1 MKMMKAA
8 VALGM
13 ALTMTVTG
21 ASAVFAEGE
30 TLSVATDFE
39 VKTLVPWAASE
50 ENAFMVLNQAEE
62 GLFRMDENN
71 QPQPALCD
79 TYEVTDD
86 KLTYTF
92 HLRDG
97 IQWSNGEPVTAADF
111 VYAWLKQMSTDAT
124 NGYSFIMTDYIVNG
138 QEYNEGTVDA
148 SEVGVKAVDDQT
160 LEVQLKS
167 PTPYFLNLTTMDMFF
182 PVNEAFCE
190 EQGTNF
196 ALSPD
201 SMLYCGP
208 YVITSYD
215 PAVGVTFEKNDN
227 YWDKDNVAIEDAQV
241 RVIKDAAAALSAYQA
256 GELSQVKL
264 DSAKRSSIQG

>member
-39 VKTLVPWAASE
+39 IKTLVPWAASE
-50 ENAFMVLNQAEE
+50 ENAFLVLNQAEE

-79 TYEVTDD
+79 TYEVSDD

-97 IQWSNGEPVTAADF
+97 
-111 VYAWLKQMSTDAT
+111 
-124 NGYSFIMTDYIVNG
+124 
-138 QEYNEGTVDA
+138 
-148 SEVGVKAVDDQT
+148 
-160 LEVQLKS
+160 
-167 PTPYFLNLTTMDMFF
+167 
-182 PVNEAFCE
+182 
-190 EQGTNF
+190 
-196 ALSPD
+196 
-201 SMLYCGP
+201 
-208 YVITSYD
+208 
-215 PAVGVTFEKNDN
+215 
-227 YWDKDNVAIEDAQV
+227 
-241 RVIKDAAAALSAYQA
+241 
-256 GELSQVKL
+256 
-264 DSAKRSSIQG
+264 SSGAMVSL

>member
-124 NGYSFIMTDYIVNG
+124 NGYSLIMQTVYYRYYCCTCNWNRNYDRMPQNVQGKKISDKGRSCDCNG
-138 QEYNEGTVDA
+138 SCSRCLREYDLFWTNGYVDWT
-148 SEVGVKAVDDQT
+148 GKG
-160 LEVQLKS
+160 KW
-167 PTPYFLNLTTMDMFF
+167 
-182 PVNEAFCE
+182 
-190 EQGTNF
+190 NF
-196 ALSPD
+196 
-201 SMLYCGP
+201 
-208 YVITSYD
+208 
-215 PAVGVTFEKNDN
+215 
-227 YWDKDNVAIEDAQV
+227 
-241 RVIKDAAAALSAYQA
+241 
-256 GELSQVKL
+256 
-264 DSAKRSSIQG
+264 KR

>member
-86 KLTYTF
+86 KLTT
-92 HLRDG
+92 L
-97 IQWSNGEPVTAADF
+97 
-111 VYAWLKQMSTDAT
+111 
-124 NGYSFIMTDYIVNG
+124 
-138 QEYNEGTVDA
+138 A
-148 SEVGVKAVDDQT
+148 SGVKIDTGVTLPCTVAVLAEEENRT
-160 LEVQLKS
+160 VLEFTIAEGKNRQIRKMCEAVKLQIVRLKR
-167 PTPYFLNLTTMDMFF
+167 N
-182 PVNEAFCE
+182 
-190 EQGTNF
+190 
-196 ALSPD
+196 
-201 SMLYCGP
+201 
-208 YVITSYD
+208 
-215 PAVGVTFEKNDN
+215 AVGNIKLGMLKPGEWADLTAEELKGLKALVSS
-227 YWDKDNVAIEDAQV
+227 DK
-241 RVIKDAAAALSAYQA
+241 ST
-256 GELSQVKL
+256 
-264 DSAKRSSIQG
+264 KRTGKK

>member
-97 IQWSNGEPVTAADF
+97 IQWSNGEPVTAADLHA
-111 VYAWLKQMSTDAT
+111 VGSMAALLKDALKP
-124 NGYSFIMTDYIVNG
+124 NMI
-138 QEYNEGTVDA
+138 
-148 SEVGVKAVDDQT
+148 QT
-160 LEVQLKS
+160 LEH
-167 PTPYFLNLTTMDMFF
+167 TP
-182 PVNEAFCE
+182 
-190 EQGTNF
+190 
-196 ALSPD
+196 ALVHGGLCMAETD
-201 SMLYCGP
+201 
-208 YVITSYD
+208 
-215 PAVGVTFEKNDN
+215 E
-227 YWDKDNVAIEDAQV
+227 
-241 RVIKDAAAALSAYQA
+241 R
-256 GELSQVKL
+256 
-264 DSAKRSSIQG
+264 

>member
-39 VKTLVPWAASE
+39 IKTLVPWAASE
-50 ENAFMVLNQAEE
+50 ENAFLVLNQAEE

-79 TYEVTDD
+79 TYEVSDD

-97 IQWSNGEPVTAADF
+97 IQWSNGEPV
-111 VYAWLKQMSTDAT
+111 
-124 NGYSFIMTDYIVNG
+124 
-138 QEYNEGTVDA
+138 
-148 SEVGVKAVDDQT
+148 KAVSYTHLT
-160 LEVQLKS
+160 L
-167 PTPYFLNLTTMDMFF
+167 PT
-182 PVNEAFCE
+182 
-190 EQGTNF
+190 
-196 ALSPD
+196 
-201 SMLYCGP
+201 
-208 YVITSYD
+208 
-215 PAVGVTFEKNDN
+215 
-227 YWDKDNVAIEDAQV
+227 
-241 RVIKDAAAALSAYQA
+241 
-256 GELSQVKL
+256 
-264 DSAKRSSIQG
+264 KRIV